1 MTTLFW
7 VLIVLHVFLCFF
19 LALLVLVQNDKMGG
33 LAGLGG
39 MTSQSAFSTAGAA
52 TFIQKLTRVVAVI
65 FFIVVFALGLI
76 TAKQDQTV
84 EESAMQKATRESA
97 AEQAVPEVP
106 ALPATFNA
114 PAEVAPAAPAAVAAG
129 TSVDAPLPGNIF
141 AIKVN
146 QGDAVKA
153 GQTLMTLEAMKME
166 NPIPAPRDGT
176 ITSVMVDKGAT
187 VEAGQVLVTIQ

>member
-65 FFIVVFALGLI
+65 FFIVVFALGLS

-114 PAEVAPAAPAAVAAG
+114 PAEVAPAAPAA
-129 TSVDAPLPGNIF
+129 D
-141 AIKVN
+141 
-146 QGDAVKA
+146 VKA
-153 GQTLMTLEAMKME
+153 EAPAAPAAEVKAE
-166 NPIPAPRDGT
+166 AAPAPEAAAPAEAPKAK
-176 ITSVMVDKGAT
+176 KGKKKAK
-187 VEAGQVLVTIQ
+187 

>member
-1 MTTLFW
+1 MSTLFW

-65 FFIVVFALGLI
+65 FFIVAFGLGLI
-76 TAKQDQTV
+76 TAKQDQVV

-97 AEQAVPEVP
+97 AEQAEETQAYVRSVVKEIYG
-106 ALPATFNA
+106 
-114 PAEVAPAAPAAVAAG
+114 EAVAEG
-129 TSVDAPLPGNIF
+129 MRIQYGGS
-141 AIKVN
+141 
-146 QGDAVKA
+146 
-153 GQTLMTLEAMKME
+153 M
-166 NPIPAPRDGT
+166 
-176 ITSVMVDKGAT
+176 KGANAAGLLAQKDIDGGLIGGAGLKANT
-187 VEAGQVLVTIQ
+187 FKEIIDAAEAK

>member
-7 VLIVLHVFLCFF
+7 ILIVVHVFLCLF
-19 LALLVLVQNDKMGG
+19 LSLLVLVQNDKMGG

-84 EESAMQKATRESA
+84 EESAMQKATREN
-97 AEQAVPEVP
+97 AEQQAPIP
-106 ALPATFNA
+106 ALPGDFAA
-114 PAEVAPAAPAAVAAG
+114 PAVEAPAAPAAEAPAAPA
-129 TSVDAPLPGNIF
+129 TEV
-141 AIKVN
+141 
-146 QGDAVKA
+146 
-153 GQTLMTLEAMKME
+153 
-166 NPIPAPRDGT
+166 PAP
-176 ITSVMVDKGAT
+176 AA
-187 VEAGQVLVTIQ
+187 E

>member
-39 MTSQSAFSTAGAA
+39 MPSQSAFSTAGAA

-114 PAEVAPAAPAAVAAG
+114 PAEVAPAAPAAE
-129 TSVDAPLPGNIF
+129 
-141 AIKVN
+141 
-146 QGDAVKA
+146 VKA
-153 GQTLMTLEAMKME
+153 EAPAAPAAEVKAE
-166 NPIPAPRDGT
+166 AAPAPEAAAPAEAPKAK
-176 ITSVMVDKGAT
+176 KGKKKAK
-187 VEAGQVLVTIQ
+187 

>member
-7 VLIVLHVFLCFF
+7 VLIVLHVFLCLF
-19 LALLVLVQNDKMGG
+19 LSLLVLVQNDKMGG

-76 TAKQDQTV
+76 TAKQDQVV
-84 EESAMQKATRESA
+84 EQSTMQKATSQNA
-97 AEQAVPEVP
+97 AEQAPEVP

-114 PAEVAPAAPAAVAAG
+114 PATEAPAADVKAEAAPAAEAPAATAAEVKAEAPAAPAPEAAPAA
-129 TSVDAPLPGNIF
+129 AP
-141 AIKVN
+141 
-146 QGDAVKA
+146 KA
-153 GQTLMTLEAMKME
+153 KKKAAK
-166 NPIPAPRDGT
+166 
-176 ITSVMVDKGAT
+176 
-187 VEAGQVLVTIQ
+187 

>member
-84 EESAMQKATRESA
+84 EESAMQKATRDSA

-114 PAEVAPAAPAAVAAG
+114 PAEVAPAAPAAE
-129 TSVDAPLPGNIF
+129 
-141 AIKVN
+141 
-146 QGDAVKA
+146 VKA
-153 GQTLMTLEAMKME
+153 EAPAAPAAEVKAE
-166 NPIPAPRDGT
+166 AAPAPEAAAPAEAPKAK
-176 ITSVMVDKGAT
+176 KGKKKAK
-187 VEAGQVLVTIQ
+187 

>member
-65 FFIVVFALGLI
+65 FFIVVFALKFRLSRQLS
-76 TAKQDQTV
+76 TLRLKQLLLH
-84 EESAMQKATRESA
+84 R
-97 AEQAVPEVP
+97 
-106 ALPATFNA
+106 LP
-114 PAEVAPAAPAAVAAG
+114 
-129 TSVDAPLPGNIF
+129 L
-141 AIKVN
+141 K
-146 QGDAVKA
+146 
-153 GQTLMTLEAMKME
+153 
-166 NPIPAPRDGT
+166 
-176 ITSVMVDKGAT
+176 
-187 VEAGQVLVTIQ
+187 

>member
-76 TAKQDQTV
+76 TAKQDQVV
-84 EESAMQKATRESA
+84 EESTMQKATRENA

-114 PAEVAPAAPAAVAAG
+114 PAEAAPAAPAAAEVKAEAAPAAVAPAAPAPAAEA
-129 TSVDAPLPGNIF
+129 APAAP
-141 AIKVN
+141 AE
-146 QGDAVKA
+146 APKA
-153 GQTLMTLEAMKME
+153 K
-166 NPIPAPRDGT
+166 
-176 ITSVMVDKGAT
+176 KGKKKA
-187 VEAGQVLVTIQ
+187 AK

>member
-76 TAKQDQTV
+76 TAKQDQAV
-84 EESAMQKATRESA
+84 EESTMQKATRENA
-97 AEQAVPEVP
+97 AEQAPEMPV
-106 ALPATFNA
+106 LPATFNA
-114 PAEVAPAAPAAVAAG
+114 PAEADPAPEVPAEVLAEFPAAPAE
-129 TSVDAPLPGNIF
+129 
-141 AIKVN
+141 
-146 QGDAVKA
+146 VK
-153 GQTLMTLEAMKME
+153 TEA
-166 NPIPAPRDGT
+166 PAPAPEAAPAPKA
-176 ITSVMVDKGAT
+176 KGKKKA
-187 VEAGQVLVTIQ
+187 AK

>member
-76 TAKQDQTV
+76 TAKQDQAV
-84 EESAMQKATRESA
+84 EESTMQKATRENA
-97 AEQAVPEVP
+97 AEQAPEMPV
-106 ALPATFNA
+106 LPATFNA
-114 PAEVAPAAPAAVAAG
+114 PAEAAPAAPAAAE
-129 TSVDAPLPGNIF
+129 
-141 AIKVN
+141 
-146 QGDAVKA
+146 VKA
-153 GQTLMTLEAMKME
+153 EAPAAEVKAE
-166 NPIPAPRDGT
+166 AAPAPEAAAPAEAPKAK
-176 ITSVMVDKGAT
+176 KGKKKAK
-187 VEAGQVLVTIQ
+187 

>member
-7 VLIVLHVFLCFF
+7 ILIVVHVFLCLF
-19 LALLVLVQNDKMGG
+19 LSLLVLVQNDKMGG

-84 EESAMQKATRESA
+84 EESAMQKATRENA
-97 AEQAVPEVP
+97 AQQQAPVP
-106 ALPATFNA
+106 ALPGDFAA
-114 PAEVAPAAPAAVAAG
+114 PAVDAPAAPAA
-129 TSVDAPLPGNIF
+129 DAPAAP
-141 AIKVN
+141 ATEV
-146 QGDAVKA
+146 
-153 GQTLMTLEAMKME
+153 
-166 NPIPAPRDGT
+166 PAP
-176 ITSVMVDKGAT
+176 AA
-187 VEAGQVLVTIQ
+187 E

>member
-1 MTTLFW
+1 MATLFW
-7 VLIVLHVFLCFF
+7 VLIVLHVFLCLF
-19 LALLVLVQNDKMGG
+19 LSLLVLVQNDKMGG

-52 TFIQKLTRVVAVI
+52 TFIQKLPRVVAVI

-114 PAEVAPAAPAAVAAG
+114 PAEVAPAAPAAE
-129 TSVDAPLPGNIF
+129 
-141 AIKVN
+141 
-146 QGDAVKA
+146 VKA
-153 GQTLMTLEAMKME
+153 EAPAAPAAEVKAE
-166 NPIPAPRDGT
+166 AAPAPEAAAPAEAPKAK
-176 ITSVMVDKGAT
+176 KGKKKAK
-187 VEAGQVLVTIQ
+187 